1 MSSSSPSFAEPSSTA
16 SEPLDV
22 RLARLER
29 ERLAADRAYNDAL
42 TALDR
47 AIGEYPDLPHPPPGH
62 DAAALADLSHEA
74 EILAGADPAI
84 DRSIKG
90 RLRGLV
96 WRLVAPI
103 LDRQQR
109 FNARVIDQ
117 LARSGAA
124 HDAAQR
130 AVETTIAALRGEVD
144 RQRLLHSHLIQY
156 LQTITL
162 YVDTKDRMFGGQAE
176 ILNAGLG
183 AVTGDFLKRWES
195 LSVRETR
202 VAERIAE
209 LAARVED
216 ARATSAIAQQT
227 SLSLKRDVERLLAA
241 PPVAAG
247 ESPRVEAATPPPD
260 LGAFEYL
267 AFENEFRGSPALI
280 RARLETYVP
289 IFDGQSDVLDIG
301 CGRGEF
307 LDLLRQRGISARGID
322 LNPAMVEDARSR
334 GLDATCADALT
345 YLRGRPDASLG
356 GVFAAQVVEHLTPAY
371 LGELLDAAAE
381 KVRPGGRI
389 VLETI
394 NPRCWV
400 AFFESYLR
408 DPTHVRP
415 LHPETL
421 QYLLRVRGFQHVEL
435 RFSSPVAAA
444 DRLQPVVL
452 PDSRDSELAD
462 AVAVINDNTT
472 RLNGWLFSFQD
483 YAVVATK

>member
-1 MSSSSPSFAEPSSTA
+1 MSSSSSSFAESASSA
-16 SEPLDV
+16 PEPLAV

-47 AIGEYPDLPHPPPGH
+47 AIGEYPDVPSPLPERDMAPP
-62 DAAALADLSHEA
+62 ADLSRQA
-74 EILAGADPAI
+74 DILAGADPAI

-103 LDRQQR
+103 FDRQQR
-109 FNARVIDQ
+109 FNAALIDQ
-117 LARSGAA
+117 LARHGAA
-124 HDAAQR
+124 HDEARRTSEAMIATLR
-130 AVETTIAALRGEVD
+130 ADID

-156 LQTITL
+156 LQAITL

-176 ILNAGLG
+176 VLNAGLG

-195 LSVRETR
+195 LAVRETR

-209 LAARVED
+209 LVARVED

-227 SLSLKRDVERLLAA
+227 SLSLKREVERLLAA
-241 PPVAAG
+241 PPAAG
-247 ESPRVEAATPPPD
+247 EPRTVEAAAPAPD

-280 RARLETYVP
+280 RARLEAYVP
-289 IFDGQSDVLDIG
+289 IFEGQSDVLDIG

-307 LDLLRQRGISARGID
+307 LDLLRQRGIGARGVD
-322 LNPAMVEDARSR
+322 LNQAMVEDARSR

-345 YLRGRPDASLG
+345 YLRGLPDGSLG
-356 GVFAAQVVEHLTPAY
+356 GLFAAQVVEHLTPAY
-371 LGELLDAAAE
+371 LGALLDAAAE
-381 KVRPGGRI
+381 KMRPGGRI

-421 QYLLRVRGFQHVEL
+421 QYLLRVRGLQHVEL
-435 RFSSPVAAA
+435 RFSSPVAPA

-452 PDSRDSELAD
+452 SDSRDAELAD

>member
-1 MSSSSPSFAEPSSTA
+1 MSPSPSSFRERDPSTPE
-16 SEPLDV
+16 SLDV

-47 AIGEYPDLPHPPPGH
+47 AIGERPDLPHPPPVH
-62 DAAALADLSHEA
+62 DEAALADLSRQTD
-74 EILAGADPAI
+74 ILAGADPAI

-90 RLRGLV
+90 RLRGMV

-109 FNARVIDQ
+109 FNVQ
-117 LARSGAA
+117 LVEQLRRDAA
-124 HDAAQR
+124 SHDAARQ
-130 AVETTIAALRGEVD
+130 AIETTIAVLRGEVD

-156 LQTITL
+156 LQAITL

-195 LSVRETR
+195 LAVRETR

-241 PPVAAG
+241 PPAAPG
-247 ESPRVEAATPPPD
+247 APHADAAAPAPD

-307 LDLLRQRGISARGID
+307 LELLRQRGISARGID
-322 LNPAMVEDARSR
+322 LNQAMVEEARGR
-334 GLDATCADALT
+334 GLDAACADAVA
-345 YLRGRPDASLG
+345 YLRGLPDASLG
-356 GVFAAQVVEHLTPAY
+356 GVFAAQVVEHLTTAY
-371 LGELLDAAAE
+371 LGALLDAAAA
-381 KVRPGGRI
+381 KLRPGGRI

-421 QYLLRVRGFQHVEL
+421 QYLLRVRGFQRVEL
-435 RFSSPVAAA
+435 RFSSPVAAG

-483 YAVVATK
+483 YAVVATR

>member
-1 MSSSSPSFAEPSSTA
+1 MSSSSSSFSESPSTA
-16 SEPLDV
+16 SDPLDV

-47 AIGEYPDLPHPPPGH
+47 AIGASPDLPHPPPVH
-62 DAAALADLSHEA
+62 DAAAFAELSQQTD
-74 EILAGADPAI
+74 ILAGADPAI

-103 LDRQQR
+103 FDRQQR
-109 FNARVIDQ
+109 FNAQ
-117 LARSGAA
+117 LVEQLRR
-124 HDAAQR
+124 DAASHEAARQ
-130 AVETTIAALRGEVD
+130 AIETTIAVLRGDVD

-195 LSVRETR
+195 LAVRETR

-227 SLSLKRDVERLLAA
+227 SLSLKRDVERLLTAPPAVSSGPQNPESAA
-241 PPVAAG
+241 PA
-247 ESPRVEAATPPPD
+247 PD
-260 LGAFEYL
+260 LHAFEYL

-289 IFDGQSDVLDIG
+289 VFDGQSDVLDIG

-322 LNPAMVEDARSR
+322 LNQAMVEDARSR

-345 YLRGRPDASLG
+345 YLRALPDASLG

-371 LGELLDAAAE
+371 LGALLETAAE
-381 KVRPGGRI
+381 KIRPGGRI

-421 QYLLRVRGFQHVEL
+421 QYLLRVRGFQRVEL
-435 RFSSPVAAA
+435 RFSSPVAPA
-444 DRLQPVVL
+444 DRLQSVVL
-452 PDSRDSELAD
+452 PDARDSALAD

>member
-1 MSSSSPSFAEPSSTA
+1 MSPSPSSFA
-16 SEPLDV
+16 DRQPAVPEPLDV

-29 ERLAADRAYNDAL
+29 DRLAADRAYNDAL

-47 AIGEYPDLPHPPPGH
+47 AIGERPDLPHPPPAY
-62 DAAALADLSHEA
+62 DAAALADLPPQA
-74 EILAGADPAI
+74 DILAGADPAI

-103 LDRQQR
+103 FDRQKQ
-109 FNARVIDQ
+109 FNAQVIAELSRQ
-117 LARSGAA
+117 AAA

-130 AVETTIAALRGEVD
+130 AIETTIAVLRGEVE

-183 AVTGDFLKRWES
+183 AITGDFLKRWES
-195 LSVRETR
+195 LAVRETR
-202 VAERIAE
+202 VAERLQE
-209 LAARVED
+209 LAARMED

-241 PPVAAG
+241 PPAVSLAPQGA
-247 ESPRVEAATPPPD
+247 EPATPAPD

-267 AFENEFRGSPALI
+267 AFENEFRGSPELI
-280 RARLETYVP
+280 RARLEAYIP
-289 IFDGQSDVLDIG
+289 IFEGQSDVLDVG

-307 LDLLRQRGISARGID
+307 LDLLRQHGVGARGID
-322 LNPAMVEDARSR
+322 LNQAMVEEARGR

-345 YLRGRPDASLG
+345 YLRALPDASLG
-356 GVFAAQVVEHLTPAY
+356 GVFAAQVVEHLTTAY
-371 LGELLDAAAE
+371 LGELLDLAAQ
-381 KVRPGGRI
+381 KIRPGGRL

-421 QYLLRVRGFQHVEL
+421 QYLVRVRGFQHVEL
-435 RFSSPVAAA
+435 RFSSPVAPA

-452 PDSRDSELAD
+452 PDARDSELAD

-483 YAVVATK
+483 YAVVASR

>member
-1 MSSSSPSFAEPSSTA
+1 MSPSSSSFTEHPSST
-16 SEPLDV
+16 SEPLAA

-29 ERLAADRAYNDAL
+29 ERLAADRTYNDAL

-47 AIGEYPDLPHPPPGH
+47 AIGEYPDVPAPLPARDTAPP
-62 DAAALADLSHEA
+62 ADLSRQA
-74 EILAGADPAI
+74 DILAGADPAI
-84 DRSIKG
+84 DRSLKG

-103 LDRQQR
+103 FDRQQR
-109 FNARVIDQ
+109 FNAALVDQ
-117 LARSGAA
+117 LARHGAA
-124 HDAAQR
+124 HDDARRASEAA
-130 AVETTIAALRGEVD
+130 IATLRGEID

-176 ILNAGLG
+176 VLNAGLG
-183 AVTGDFLKRWES
+183 AVAGDFLKRWES
-195 LSVRETR
+195 LAVRETR

-227 SLSLKRDVERLLAA
+227 SLSLKRDVERLLVA
-241 PPVAAG
+241 PPAVAA
-247 ESPRVEAATPPPD
+247 EPREETAGPPPD

-280 RARLETYVP
+280 RARLEAYVP
-289 IFDGQSDVLDIG
+289 IFEGQSDVLDIG

-307 LDLLRQRGISARGID
+307 LDLLRQRGIGARGID
-322 LNPAMVEDARSR
+322 LNQAMVEEARGR
-334 GLDATCADALT
+334 GLDATCADALA
-345 YLRGRPDASLG
+345 YLRGLPDASLG
-356 GVFAAQVVEHLTPAY
+356 GLFAAQVVEHLTPAY
-371 LGELLDAAAE
+371 LGALLDAAVE
-381 KVRPGGRI
+381 KMRPGGRI

-421 QYLLRVRGFQHVEL
+421 QYLLRVRGFQRVEL
-435 RFSSPVAAA
+435 RFSSPVAPA

-452 PDSRDSELAD
+452 SESRDSELAD

>member
-1 MSSSSPSFAEPSSTA
+1 MSSSSSSFSESPSTA
-16 SEPLDV
+16 SDPLDV

-47 AIGEYPDLPHPPPGH
+47 AIGASPDLPHPPPVH
-62 DAAALADLSHEA
+62 DAAAFAELSQQTD
-74 EILAGADPAI
+74 ILAGADPAI

-103 LDRQQR
+103 FDRQQR
-109 FNARVIDQ
+109 FNAQ
-117 LARSGAA
+117 LVEQLRR
-124 HDAAQR
+124 DAASHEAARQ
-130 AVETTIAALRGEVD
+130 AIETTIAVLRGDVD

-195 LSVRETR
+195 LAVRETR

-227 SLSLKRDVERLLAA
+227 SLSLKRDVERLLTA
-241 PPVAAG
+241 PPAVSSG
-247 ESPRVEAATPPPD
+247 PQNPESTAPAPD
-260 LGAFEYL
+260 LDAFEYL

-289 IFDGQSDVLDIG
+289 VFDGQSDVLDIG

-322 LNPAMVEDARSR
+322 LNQAMVEDARSR

-345 YLRGRPDASLG
+345 YLRALPDASLG

-371 LGELLDAAAE
+371 LGALLETAAE
-381 KVRPGGRI
+381 KIRPGGRI

-421 QYLLRVRGFQHVEL
+421 QYLLRVRGFQRVEL
-435 RFSSPVAAA
+435 RFSSPVAPA
-444 DRLQPVVL
+444 DRLQSVVL
-452 PDSRDSELAD
+452 PDARDSALAD